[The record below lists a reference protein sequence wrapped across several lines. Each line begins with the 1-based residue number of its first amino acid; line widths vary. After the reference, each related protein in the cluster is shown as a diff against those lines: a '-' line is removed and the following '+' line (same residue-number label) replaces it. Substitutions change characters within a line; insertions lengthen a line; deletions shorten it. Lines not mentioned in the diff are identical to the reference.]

1 MIMATI
7 VMKNLRELEEGR
19 ALEQGSGILP
29 GLRALVNR
37 AEVMIINYMKVFG
50 ACAFLRLASANLF
63 EKGASRGGPDEAAR
77 SQVDGKYGREIFLD
91 TWYHGSM
98 GSVLPFKGGKPE
110 QQNWGLHLLCPG

>member
-1 MIMATI
+1 
-7 VMKNLRELEEGR
+7 MKNLRELEEGR

-50 ACAFLRLASANLF
+50 ACAFLRLVSANLF
-63 EKGASRGGPDEAAR
+63 EKGASWGGPDEAAR
-77 SQVDGKYGREIFLD
+77 PQVDGKHGREMPFLD
-91 TWYHGSM
+91 TYHLHPYISD
-98 GSVLPFKGGKPE
+98 VKLPFKGGKPE